1 MKPNQMFTVGLLP
14 SKQLVSLITDDEGN
28 WRDVPEIDGIQQTI
42 VPLVKIQKPE
52 TGVWEPSLVWLDD
65 CVERQWVP
73 GIPLS
78 TPTYT
83 AEEWVQQYF
92 SNLEVIALMRLEQ
105 SILMQGKTLGPK
117 MEASKQWLESMLFA
131 QPSSNFPA
139 APYSYSEISSE
150 ASQTLS
156 GI

>member
-1 MKPNQMFTVGLLP
+1 MKNYYD
-14 SKQLVSLITDDEGN
+14 KQTFKRRDIDDETMNGWIANENPKAQNWELTPPEPAYDPSTQYLSWGN
-28 WRDVPEIDGIQQTI
+28 GEWIINNIT
-42 VPLVKIQKPE
+42 L
-52 TGVWEPSLVWLDD
+52 
-65 CVERQWVP
+65 
-73 GIPLS
+73 
-78 TPTYT
+78 PTYT

-131 QPSSNFPA
+131 QPSSNFPI

-150 ASQTLS
+150 AAQTLS
-156 GI
+156 NN